1 MDERTKTIAI
11 NKLDVAYRDIP
22 NCDDQFTVMKFI
34 LNCLSDQ
41 QLQETKKLISSFNKG
56 GN

>member
-41 QLQETKKLISSFNKG
+41 QLQETKKLISNLKKG
-56 GN
+56 VQ